1 MNQIRTIRNAS
12 LNWRGRNRS
21 SLTFS
26 LCRPRCRAGG
36 PMQILPKLAEWSCRF
51 LAPPPPPKLI
61 PSRHER
67 ERERERESGKE
78 REWLPWLPIH
88 PSIRLIKGA
97 FFHLGNT
104 LSTIGA
110 TEQNGRHGHIA
121 VQIYHSRPKG
131 LPTSNNKSYV

>member
-1 MNQIRTIRNAS
+1 MRMTYEPDSHNPQCIVELEGKEPLLAH
-12 LNWRGRNRS
+12 LFA
-21 SLTFS
+21 LPAP
-26 LCRPRCRAGG
+26 LPRG

-67 ERERERESGKE
+67 ERESGRE